1 MSVMVNSVVHILLAS
16 SLYAAVE
23 ANSSEPKPRKA
34 NRYLLE
40 KWGKWYTFCDINHD
54 GVISL
59 EDPKHF
65 ESFYKGYDCARDEK
79 QSSSLETMVQLW
91 KAVHLFNNTEIS
103 QAEFV
108 QTVKQQFESNNT
120 AFYELVRVYM
130 SELSKFIDCNADD
143 LISNDE
149 FLTLLNALGHNN
161 TAQNEKQFFS
171 IPDINGKVPPAVV
184 VANFMR
190 FVFEND
196 KSKPDIFKNSLDYG
210 I

>member
-1 MSVMVNSVVHILLAS
+1 MV
-16 SLYAAVE
+16 
-23 ANSSEPKPRKA
+23 R
-34 NRYLLE
+34 
-40 KWGKWYTFCDINHD
+40 
-54 GVISL
+54 
-59 EDPKHF
+59 
-65 ESFYKGYDCARDEK
+65 
-79 QSSSLETMVQLW
+79 LW

-120 AFYELVRVYM
+120 AFYELIRVYM

-149 FLTLLNALGHNN
+149 FLTLLNALGHSN

-171 IPDINGKVPPAVV
+171 IPDINGKVAPAVV

-196 KSKPDIFKNSLDYG
+196 KSKPDIFKNSLDSG